1 MSASG
6 RATRSHIYTAPRD
19 ERIRFER
26 DNGAE
31 RRTSRTLGVSTFQLI
46 DGRVYAPRALD
57 VIDVKCIAA
66 RAHKHTHSH
75 TYIHTYTHT
84 AFIREEMQ
92 HQCMCVCGEGGRER
106 EKGVSARLQHVR

>member
-6 RATRSHIYTAPRD
+6 RATRSHIYTAPHD

-31 RRTSRTLGVSTFQLI
+31 RRTSRTRGVSTFQLI
-46 DGRVYAPRALD
+46 DGRVYAPRSLD

-66 RAHKHTHSH
+66 RTHTHSH
-75 TYIHTYTHT
+75 TYIYIYIYIRAHTHTYTHRLYQGRN
-84 AFIREEMQ
+84 AASMHVCVGGGEE
-92 HQCMCVCGEGGRER
+92 V
-106 EKGVSARLQHVR
+106 